1 MAVVK
6 KSDKDINWNNLQGK
20 KSCHTAVGRTAGWN
34 IPMGLI
40 HNRTGSCNFG
50 ESTLASSSLSWESAH
65 KKKGFTI
72 LHLVFKVSCASKI
85 PSWREEMEKALLF
98 KVSLSKILGFWCL
111 LQSKIW
117 HISCFGGSLLSFH
130 ISPLHFGAAQEAF
143 PEREYG
149 LPHRGLVLVQGVE
162 WG

>member
-1 MAVVK
+1 MPFPKQSQCSLLRDHSRILGSGLHSFLFYLLKATYFAVAVVK

-65 KKKGFTI
+65 KKKVLPSFSWFSKF
-72 LHLVFKVSCASKI
+72 LVPQRFPPGGRK
-85 PSWREEMEKALLF
+85 WRRLCYLR
-98 KVSLSKILGFWCL
+98 
-111 LQSKIW
+111 
-117 HISCFGGSLLSFH
+117 FH
-130 ISPLHFGAAQEAF
+130 
-143 PEREYG
+143 
-149 LPHRGLVLVQGVE
+149 
-162 WG
+162 